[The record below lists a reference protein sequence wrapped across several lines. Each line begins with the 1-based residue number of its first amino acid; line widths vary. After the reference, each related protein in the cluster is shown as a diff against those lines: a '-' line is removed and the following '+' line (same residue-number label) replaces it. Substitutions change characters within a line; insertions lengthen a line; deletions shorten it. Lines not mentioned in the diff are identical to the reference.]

1 MSLKGKQTPNS
12 INVLCQ
18 LLQSSGLTI
27 NTTAAGFMGAS
38 TAETNYSAGSII
50 TSTVLNTLKTSTNSA
65 YEQIGGNVSQAVY
78 NALVSMGST
87 TIPALGNAKPSTFL
101 NAYSNSL
108 SRYGFLRVL
117 ALQAHV
123 DFAIGS
129 GTYSDFLNS
138 IMIANSFVSQTTSK
152 IASLVNATDFLD
164 GVYSNMNDLISGDIT
179 GVNQATVYWGQ
190 DLISSGRA
198 INLATINKFGL
209 PSNLLKTLLKN
220 NALTQAVSI
229 ALIYSELT
237 TTEINNILLNLS
249 EPTVEQEKK
258 IYGAFT
264 AILNNDLHDVL
275 VPLNVNTTKLTS
287 LADLLNPIKLF
298 PNSYASLTVPQYNVG
313 INPANSKVYYLI
325 YQNGGVNTQ
334 LNTLNYGSKLAGIIP
349 SDIAVAC
356 EALSVAMQQIK
367 NISVMDI
374 EKFSKVVTNMETT
387 LGLSVNG
394 TSTPVDSNGVTAAL
408 NAIALGSGKY
418 GTYTMC
424 DFFGSMTGIEYHL
437 DRIQALILKLQ
448 STTLTTIYNDI
459 ATEMALVRSHNTVL
473 STLITQANTEIAN
486 IYNTQSSEVIELNA
500 LWNNLGKKLNSEINA
515 RALGLAGALVSDNNT
530 IYSFVDSIN
539 TYALETGTCESAP
552 VLESIS
558 DLTTIGGQSLIAT
571 MRETRNASRLG
582 LIGGEL
588 DNDISDE
595 LPLES
600 SNGLGIQRVSGESQ
614 APGSF
619 AGSPETNLI
628 PQNLDIF
635 NISSTI
641 LPSVFTPNQA
651 ATNVIDCN
659 CDCWNNL

>member
-12 INVLCQ
+12 INLLCQ

-27 NTTAAGFMGAS
+27 NTTSAGFMGAS
-38 TAETNYSAGSII
+38 TAETNYSAGTII
-50 TSTVLNTLKTSTNSA
+50 TSTVLNTLTNSTNTA

-78 NALVSMGST
+78 NALVSIGST
-87 TIPALGNAKPSTFL
+87 TIPALGNAKPSTFS
-101 NAYSNSL
+101 NSYSNSL

-117 ALQAHV
+117 PLQAHV
-123 DFAIGS
+123 DFAIGN

-138 IMIANSFVSQTTSK
+138 FMTANAFIAQSTSK
-152 IASLVNATDFLD
+152 IASLVNAQDFLG
-164 GVYSNMNDLISGDIT
+164 GVYSNMNDLMSGDIT

-190 DLISSGRA
+190 DLIASGRA

-237 TTEINNILLNLS
+237 TTEINNILLNLI

-275 VPLNVNTTKLTS
+275 VPLNVNTKKLTS
-287 LADLLNPIKLF
+287 LADLLDPIKLF
-298 PNSYASLTVPQYNVG
+298 PNSYSSLTVPQYNVG
-313 INPANSKVYYLI
+313 NSPANSKVYYLI
-325 YQNGGVNTQ
+325 YQNGAINTQ
-334 LNTLNYGSKLAGIIP
+334 LNTFNYGSKLEGMIP

-356 EALSVAMQQIK
+356 GALSVAMQQIK
-367 NISVMDI
+367 NISIMDI
-374 EKFSKVVTNMETT
+374 EKFSQVVTNMETT

-394 TSTPVDSNGVTAAL
+394 TSTPVDSNGVTLAL
-408 NAIALGSGKY
+408 NAIALGSGKH

-424 DFFGSMTGIEYHL
+424 DFFGSMTGIEYKL
-437 DRIQALILKLQ
+437 DRIQALITQLQ
-448 STTLTTIYNDI
+448 TPALATIYAAIEAELLLSQN
-459 ATEMALVRSHNTVL
+459 HNTVL
-473 STLITQANTEIAN
+473 TTQIALANTEIDS
-486 IYNTQSSEVIELNA
+486 IYNTQPSVVAELNI
-500 LWNNLGKKLNSEINA
+500 LWNNLGTRLTKEINA
-515 RALGLAGALVSDNNT
+515 RALALANTLVSDNNT

-539 TYALETGTCESAP
+539 TYALETGPCESAS

-588 DNDISDE
+588 DNDISDQ

-600 SNGLGIQRVSGESQ
+600 SNGLGIQRVTGESQ

-641 LPSVFTPNQA
+641 LPSVFTPDQA

-659 CDCWNNL
+659 CDCWDNL